1 MEMKQTVEIPKD
13 TGKITLKKQGDC
25 TYVEYTYDRVYK
37 EDKKYNI
44 PKRKTIGKVC
54 PDNPARMHP
63 NKNFAVFFPDTEIP
77 EEEHEPKRSGCL
89 RMGSFAVIKRVTEGL
104 QLDKMLE
111 KIIGRRAGCSLT

>member
-1 MEMKQTVEIPKD
+1 MKQTVEIPKD

-63 NKNFAVFFPDTEIP
+63 NKNFSVF
-77 EEEHEPKRSGCL
+77 
-89 RMGSFAVIKRVTEGL
+89 
-104 QLDKMLE
+104 
-111 KIIGRRAGCSLT
+111 SLTLKSLRKSMSQGAADACGWAHLP